1 MDSIRRTIVRTL
13 GFCALSSFALAG
25 DHPHWSYSGLSGPE
39 HWGDLAPEYIQCKVG
54 VNQSPVDITHTID
67 AELPPLR
74 LDYHGATT
82 EVINNGHTVQINVE
96 PGNTLQVD
104 GDVFELQQFHF
115 HSPSEHRF
123 KGSSFLMELHLV
135 HANSRG
141 ELAVIGVLYES
152 GETNPKLAQLG
163 DVIPDAVNEP
173 ARFSVPLTDLG
184 FVAEVDAY
192 YRYNG
197 SLTTPPC
204 SEGVRWFVVAEPR
217 TISIKR
223 QQAFIDL
230 IGEDARGPQP
240 LNARVILD

>member
-1 MDSIRRTIVRTL
+1 MESIRQAVVCTL

-25 DHPHWSYSGLSGPE
+25 DQPHWTYSGSHGPA
-39 HWGDLAPEYIQCKVG
+39 HWGDLAPEYVQCKVG

-67 AELPPLR
+67 AELLPLR

-115 HSPSEHRF
+115 HAPSEHRF
-123 KGSSFLMELHLV
+123 KGESFLMELHIV

-141 ELAVIGVLYES
+141 ELAVIGVLFEP

-163 DVIPDAVNEP
+163 DVIPEAVNEP
-173 ARFSVPLTDLG
+173 APLSVPLADLG
-184 FVAEVDAY
+184 FVDEVDTY

-204 SEGVRWFVVAEPR
+204 SEGVRWFVLAESR
-217 TISIKR
+217 TISRER
-223 QQAFIDL
+223 QQAFIEL

-240 LNARVILD
+240 LNARVILN

>member
-1 MDSIRRTIVRTL
+1 
-13 GFCALSSFALAG
+13 
-25 DHPHWSYSGLSGPE
+25 
-39 HWGDLAPEYIQCKVG
+39 
-54 VNQSPVDITHTID
+54 
-67 AELPPLR
+67 
-74 LDYHGATT
+74 
-82 EVINNGHTVQINVE
+82 
-96 PGNTLQVD
+96 
-104 GDVFELQQFHF
+104 
-115 HSPSEHRF
+115 
-123 KGSSFLMELHLV
+123 MELHLV